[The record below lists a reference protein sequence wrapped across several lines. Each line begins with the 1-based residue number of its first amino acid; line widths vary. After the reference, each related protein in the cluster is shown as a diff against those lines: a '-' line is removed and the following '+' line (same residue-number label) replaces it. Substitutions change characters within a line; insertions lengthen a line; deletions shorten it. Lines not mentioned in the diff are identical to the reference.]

1 MVSDKALGMQQDVPA
16 LVITALPGLLFYR
29 VKERNIIYQFTKIKL
44 TLAFW
49 WRNFDNRQLLVL
61 NKKLKRKFMIE
72 YVHKHITSELD
83 QNTRTDTIFILTS
96 IILNLI
102 TLAVN
107 SSIATSSRRTADT
120 SMLVVM
126 FVFICLIIV
135 VNLVAVIGLIKGKST
150 REKLLKG
157 LIDMYKDQNVDKY
170 YDASLLG
177 NYNLR
182 YNLFIL
188 VVVFTGVI
196 ASIVPFILR

>member
-1 MVSDKALGMQQDVPA
+1 
-16 LVITALPGLLFYR
+16 
-29 VKERNIIYQFTKIKL
+29 
-44 TLAFW
+44 
-49 WRNFDNRQLLVL
+49 
-61 NKKLKRKFMIE
+61 MIE
-72 YVHKHITSELD
+72 YVHKHITSELN
-83 QNTRTDTIFILTS
+83 QNARTDTIFILTS

-107 SSIATSSRRTADT
+107 SSIAAASKRPVMRPDDTSS
-120 SMLVVM
+120 LVVM

-135 VNLVAVIGLIKGKST
+135 VNLVAVIGLIKAKST

-188 VVVFTGVI
+188 VVVVTGVI